1 MIPFST
7 LPGWDLAGPAS
18 EAWSAEAT
26 FEHGSLAARKWRLA
40 PVRPS
45 EILGPVVGRENEQ
58 GVVVEAIV
66 LEFLHDRADDVVE
79 LRHTGLVDGPAV
91 LRRAQL
97 IVFLGEV
104 GDDVHARRVEPAEER
119 LATSLGPVDEL
130 HGVCQ
135 DLVIDGL
142 HPIWIECARV
152 LDPLLADL
160 APTRLDGRI
169 VLVGRP
175 AVQHVAWA
183 DLVDESRWVVGMRR
197 VFHSVEVIEIAE
209 KLFKAVKCGQIF
221 VEIAQVILSEL
232 ARRVAHRLE
241 SGSNGGCFGRY
252 PNFRARLADSSQ
264 TGSDRQLSGDEV
276 GSTGRATRL
285 RVVVGKAHALGRHSV
300 EVRRAIMP
308 W

>member
-1 MIPFST
+1 MTAPTMSSSWALPASWMDQPFS
-7 LPGWDLAGPAS
+7 
-18 EAWSAEAT
+18 
-26 FEHGSLAARKWRLA
+26 
-40 PVRPS
+40 
-45 EILGPVVGRENEQ
+45 
-58 GVVVEAIV
+58 GV
-66 LEFLHDRADDVVE
+66 
-79 LRHTGLVDGPAV
+79 
-91 LRRAQL
+91 QL

-142 HPIWIECARV
+142 HPIWIERARV

-197 VFHSVEVIEIAE
+197 VFHRVEVIEIAE
-209 KLFKAVKCGQIF
+209 KLFKAVNCGQIF

-232 ARRVAHRLE
+232 ARRVANRLE

-285 RVVVGKAHALGRHSV
+285 RVVVCKAHALGRHSV
-300 EVRRAIMP
+300 EVRRSARQHALVIRP
-308 W
+308 EVKPPDVVTHDDDNIGCSILWHPSPPLKVRAPN